1 MNIVLF
7 ISLFIIAIMVMYTY
21 VYNDTDNFISTKS
34 LLDGKTYEV
43 REVNKDAGAGIKQI
57 TEIDAANRLASIKKD
72 INKLVN
78 YIYAKQMPD
87 SKTATRLHNRWAK
100 VDLKETSLNSKNIA
114 YTINKGQEVHVC
126 IRSDD
131 VQFENYNTTMFVI
144 LHELA
149 HVMSE
154 SYGHEDE
161 FKQNFTI
168 LLTTANKLGL
178 YKLQNFNKQPEM
190 YCGTKIDN
198 TPCSY
203 GLCS

>member
-1 MNIVLF
+1 MNILLF
-7 ISLFIIAIMVMYTY
+7 AGLFFIILCIF
-21 VYNDTDNFISTKS
+21 VYNYEETDHFVSTKS

-43 REVNKDAGAGIKQI
+43 REINKDSGAGVKYI
-57 TEIDAANRLASIKKD
+57 TELDAANRLASVKKD

-78 YIYAKQMPD
+78 YLYSKKIPD
-87 SKTATRLHNRWAK
+87 SETATRLYKRWEK
-100 VDLKETSLNSKNIA
+100 VDLKETALNSKNIA
-114 YTINKGQEVHVC
+114 YTINKGEEVHVC
-126 IRSDD
+126 IRSDN

-149 HVMSE
+149 HVMST

-161 FKQNFTI
+161 FKRNFTI
-168 LLTTANKLGL
+168 LLTTANKLGI
-178 YKLQNFNKQPEM
+178 YKLQNFNKRPEM